1 MGGSYACNPCIEETE
16 SRSSIIEV
24 EPYVDVLT
32 KKTNSNMVNS
42 SCGCGNNNNIMNNT
56 PGMSMTKDKIKAI
69 IKSNSTKNKKEQ
81 KQDGVDNNN
90 NNTSDTTMIT
100 VSHKEQIS
108 SEKEKENDKKPILT
122 DTSTTN
128 NNNNSNAM
136 NDNNNN
142 SSLNKTNDVSH
153 NNNTNVNKDI
163 DKEFLPKPFLADNAQ
178 ETKEQLSEDNCFP
191 PVDTAVKLQSV
202 SKDNNTNNKPDVT
215 TKPTNNSDNKGV
227 PSSLPSKT
235 LFSVERLNALQ
246 NDEIVFYGSLQK
258 MVNNVDRRCISYT
271 TRFCVLTKECFFYF
285 ATKETFMCLYKP
297 LCKLPLQHVVRVEGD
312 NKEYFCLVF
321 NVNDDTS
328 PLIVQTNTF
337 DAVTDTKRNQ
347 KEGMLAFHC
356 DSPKETKKW
365 IAVIEYLISSKS

>member
-1 MGGSYACNPCIEETE
+1 MGGSYACNPCVEETE
-16 SRSSIIEV
+16 SGSTIIEV

-32 KKTNSNMVNS
+32 KKTNSNIVNS
-42 SCGCGNNNNIMNNT
+42 SCSNNNTTNT

-81 KQDGVDNNN
+81 KQDVVDNNN

-100 VSHKEQIS
+100 VSHKEQI
-108 SEKEKENDKKPILT
+108 ENEKKPILT
-122 DTSTTN
+122 DTSTT
-128 NNNNSNAM
+128 
-136 NDNNNN
+136 NNNN

-153 NNNTNVNKDI
+153 NNVNKDI
-163 DKEFLPKPFLADNAQ
+163 DKEFLPKPFLADNVQ

-202 SKDNNTNNKPDVT
+202 SKGVDTNTKPDVT
-215 TKPTNNSDNKGV
+215 TKPTNNDDNNNNKIV
-227 PSSLPSKT
+227 PPSLPSKT

-246 NDEIVFYGSLQK
+246 SDEIVFYGSLQK
-258 MVNNVDRRCISYT
+258 MVNNVDRKCVSYT

-328 PLIVQTNTF
+328 PLILQTNTF

-365 IAVIEYLISSKS
+365 IAVIEYLISKKS

>member
-1 MGGSYACNPCIEETE
+1 MGGSYACNPCVEETE
-16 SRSSIIEV
+16 SGSSIIEV

-42 SCGCGNNNNIMNNT
+42 SCSNNNTTNT
-56 PGMSMTKDKIKAI
+56 PGMVMTKDKIKAI
-69 IKSNSTKNKKEQ
+69 IKSNSTKNKKEL
-81 KQDGVDNNN
+81 VENNN

-100 VSHKEQIS
+100 VSHKEQI
-108 SEKEKENDKKPILT
+108 ENEKKPILT

-128 NNNNSNAM
+128 NNNN
-136 NDNNNN
+136 NN
-142 SSLNKTNDVSH
+142 SSLNKTN
-153 NNNTNVNKDI
+153 
-163 DKEFLPKPFLADNAQ
+163 DKEFLPKPFLADNVQ

-191 PVDTAVKLQSV
+191 PVDTAIKLQSV
-202 SKDNNTNNKPDVT
+202 SKGVDTKTKPDIT
-215 TKPTNNSDNKGV
+215 TKPTGEGDNNNNKIV
-227 PSSLPSKT
+227 PLSLPSKT
-235 LFSVERLNALQ
+235 FFSVERLNALQ
-246 NDEIVFYGSLQK
+246 SDEIVFYGSLQK

-328 PLIVQTNTF
+328 PLILQTNTF